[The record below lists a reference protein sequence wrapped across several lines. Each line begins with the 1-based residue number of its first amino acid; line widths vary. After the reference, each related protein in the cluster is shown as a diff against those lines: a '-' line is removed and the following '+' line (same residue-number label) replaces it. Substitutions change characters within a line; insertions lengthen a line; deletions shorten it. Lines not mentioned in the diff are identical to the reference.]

1 MTETFGHS
9 DNFVT
14 LSQALSYNI
23 RETITPLYFTRGSP
37 AHEGKVRRTVNEENK
52 R

>member
-23 RETITPLYFTRGSP
+23 RETITPLTLRAGHP
-37 AHEGKVRRTVNEENK
+37 RTKGKYEEQ
-52 R
+52 